1 MNLSLMYY
9 LFGMNLQGRF
19 YESERRY
26 DSEKK
31 NIKVK
36 IYHVK
41 SRRRI
46 NKILSTETSNLI
58 ARFYSCKIVV

>member
-1 MNLSLMYY
+1 MYY

-36 IYHVK
+36 IYHIK
-41 SRRRI
+41 SHRRI
-46 NKILSTETSNLI
+46 DKILSTETSDSI
-58 ARFYSCKIVV
+58 ARSYSCKTVV